1 MATLMYPVKMLHD
14 ESNQPF
20 IPFTAIDVIYNKYTS
35 VSQLP
40 TPAREGNVATV
51 QDGSDYNLYIYYN
64 GAWSPLTQEGP
75 AGESGVYVGPT
86 APTDGSTVWIDNSGT
101 TAVLKLYDGSAW
113 ESVPSI
119 TGADG
124 RDGVIQYTAGN
135 GIAINTTTNTI
146 SANVDTAPTSGS
158 NKLLTSGAIYTALGN
173 KQDTIVFNTAY
184 NPSSNKAATM
194 SDLPTVPTVGN
205 GTLTIQ
211 KNSTT
216 IDSFS
221 ANATSNKTINIT
233 VPTNTNELTNGANF
247 ITAAGVPG
255 ALAFMTAYNASSNKI
270 ATASDLSGKQDTI
283 VFNTAY
289 DATTN
294 KAATMADIQTPPTIG
309 DATLTIQKN
318 STTIDTFT
326 ANATTNKT
334 INITVPTNTNEL
346 TNGAGFITSSGVPT
360 SITWNTA
367 YNASSNK
374 AATMSDVPVNYS
386 GTSTP
391 ASNLGK
397 NGDLYILTD

>member
-1 MATLMYPVKMLHD
+1 MATLRYPVKMLHD

-51 QDGSDYNLYIYYN
+51 QDGNDYNLYIYYN

-158 NKLLTSGAIYTALGN
+158 NKLLSSGAIYTALGN
-173 KQDTIVFNTAY
+173 KQDPIVFNTAY
-184 NPSSNKAATM
+184 DATSNKAATM
-194 SDLPTVPTVGN
+194 ADIQAPPTVGN

-211 KNSTT
+211 KNGTAVDT
-216 IDSFS
+216 FT
-221 ANATSNKTINIT
+221 ANATADKTINIT
-233 VPTNTNELTNGANF
+233 VPTNTN
-247 ITAAGVPG
+247 
-255 ALAFMTAYNASSNKI
+255 
-270 ATASDLSGKQDTI
+270 Q
-283 VFNTAY
+283 
-289 DATTN
+289 
-294 KAATMADIQTPPTIG
+294 
-309 DATLTIQKN
+309 
-318 STTIDTFT
+318 
-326 ANATTNKT
+326 
-334 INITVPTNTNEL
+334 L

-391 ASNLGK
+391 ASSLGK

>member
-35 VSQLP
+35 TSQLP

-51 QDGSDYNLYIYYN
+51 QDGNDYNLYIYYN

-113 ESVPSI
+113 ESVPAI

-173 KQDTIVFNTAY
+173 KQDPIVFNTAY
-184 NPSSNKAATM
+184 DATSNKAATM
-194 SDLPTVPTVGN
+194 ADIQAPPTVGN

-211 KNSTT
+211 KN
-216 IDSFS
+216 
-221 ANATSNKTINIT
+221 
-233 VPTNTNELTNGANF
+233 G
-247 ITAAGVPG
+247 TAV
-255 ALAFMTAYNASSNKI
+255 
-270 ATASDLSGKQDTI
+270 
-283 VFNTAY
+283 
-289 DATTN
+289 
-294 KAATMADIQTPPTIG
+294 
-309 DATLTIQKN
+309 
-318 STTIDTFT
+318 DTFT
-326 ANATTNKT
+326 ANATADKA

-346 TNGAGFITSSGVPT
+346 TNGAGFITSAGVPT

-374 AATMSDVPVNYS
+374 AATMSDVPAILS
-386 GTSTP
+386 GTTEPTS
-391 ASNLGK
+391 GQGR

>member
-1 MATLMYPVKMLHD
+1 MATLQYPVKMLHD
-14 ESNQPF
+14 EQNQPF

-35 VSQLP
+35 TSQLP

-51 QDGSDYNLYIYYN
+51 QDGTDYNLYIYYN

-86 APTDGSTVWIDNSGT
+86 QPTDGSTVWIDNSGT

-113 ESVPSI
+113 ESVPAI

-124 RDGVIQYTAGN
+124 RDGAIQYTTGN
-135 GIAINTTTNTI
+135 GISISNANVI
-146 SANVDTAPTSGS
+146 SADVDSAPTASS
-158 NKLLTSGAIYTALGN
+158 NKLLSSGAIYTALGN

-184 NPSSNKAATM
+184 DPSSNKAATM

-216 IDSFS
+216 IDSFT
-221 ANATSNKTINIT
+221 ANATADKTINIT
-233 VPTNTNELTNGANF
+233 VPTNTSDLTNGAGF

-318 STTIDTFT
+318 STTVDTFT
-326 ANATTNKT
+326 ANATVNKT

-346 TNGAGFITSSGVPT
+346 TNGAGFITSSDVPT

-374 AATMSDVPVNYS
+374 AATMSDVPAILS
-386 GTSTP
+386 GTTEPTS
-391 ASNLGK
+391 GQGR

>member
-1 MATLMYPVKMLHD
+1 MATLRYPVKMLHD

-51 QDGSDYNLYIYYN
+51 QDGNDYNLYIYYN

-113 ESVPSI
+113 ESVPAI

-124 RDGVIQYTAGN
+124 RDGAIQYTTGN
-135 GIAINTTTNTI
+135 GININSSNVI
-146 SANVDTAPTSGS
+146 SADVDSAPTASS
-158 NKLLTSGAIYTALGN
+158 NKLLSSGAIYTALGN

-211 KNSTT
+211 KNSAT
-216 IDSFS
+216 IDSFT
-221 ANATSNKTINIT
+221 ANATANKTINIT

-270 ATASDLSGKQDTI
+270 ATASDLSGKQNTI

-294 KAATMADIQTPPTIG
+294 KAATMADIQTPPTVG
-309 DATLTIQKN
+309 NGTLTIQKN
-318 STTIDTFT
+318 GTAVDTFT
-326 ANATTNKT
+326 ANATADKT
-334 INITVPTNTNEL
+334 INITVPTNTNQL

-391 ASNLGK
+391 ASSLGK

>member
-1 MATLMYPVKMLHD
+1 M
-14 ESNQPF
+14 
-20 IPFTAIDVIYNKYTS
+20 
-35 VSQLP
+35 
-40 TPAREGNVATV
+40 
-51 QDGSDYNLYIYYN
+51 
-64 GAWSPLTQEGP
+64 
-75 AGESGVYVGPT
+75 
-86 APTDGSTVWIDNSGT
+86 
-101 TAVLKLYDGSAW
+101 
-113 ESVPSI
+113 
-119 TGADG
+119 
-124 RDGVIQYTAGN
+124 
-135 GIAINTTTNTI
+135 
-146 SANVDTAPTSGS
+146 
-158 NKLLTSGAIYTALGN
+158 
-173 KQDTIVFNTAY
+173 
-184 NPSSNKAATM
+184 
-194 SDLPTVPTVGN
+194 
-205 GTLTIQ
+205 
-211 KNSTT
+211 
-216 IDSFS
+216 
-221 ANATSNKTINIT
+221 
-233 VPTNTNELTNGANF
+233 TNGANF